1 MKKIDSFVQ
10 LCGVIEGAEVSIK
23 RPLRVLVPLIMI
35 VMIQLRRLYDS
46 EAEARYAECMAA
58 GEALPAIKGHYDL
71 AAEKI
76 YCFDGEHRLNA
87 ARKNG
92 ETHIIMEL
100 TPGTKRDAV
109 LRAAGENDI
118 HGVDRKDE
126 DKRNIVMT
134 LLEDKEWRCWSST
147 RIAKITR
154 TSVPFVEKLRQEKES
169 PGEGTVAGEPQPTQ
183 RKVVRNGKEYSMKV
197 KTKAKK
203 DPVEVALT
211 KIVKLVESFDGDD
224 RKRLT
229 DAIPDKLKSLLPLEA
244 SGAAQPS
251 EVPADDPLQEEEEA
265 PTTMDSEDEEHG
277 NEALETESP
286 QGESSNTTESSGTEQ
301 GPEISADIPTRNEAL
316 DTVGKEQVNKTMES
330 ENLQG
335 EASSIA
341 EKPEITVP
349 ETSESKDGETVA

>member
-1 MKKIDSFVQ
+1 M
-10 LCGVIEGAEVSIK
+10 
-23 RPLRVLVPLIMI
+23 
-35 VMIQLRRLYDS
+35 
-46 EAEARYAECMAA
+46 
-58 GEALPAIKGHYDL
+58 
-71 AAEKI
+71 
-76 YCFDGEHRLNA
+76 
-87 ARKNG
+87 
-92 ETHIIMEL
+92 
-100 TPGTKRDAV
+100 
-109 LRAAGENDI
+109 
-118 HGVDRKDE
+118 
-126 DKRNIVMT
+126 
-134 LLEDKEWRCWSST
+134 
-147 RIAKITR
+147 
-154 TSVPFVEKLRQEKES
+154 
-169 PGEGTVAGEPQPTQ
+169 AGEPQPTQ

-197 KTKAKK
+197 KTKSKK

-301 GPEISADIPTRNEAL
+301 APEISADIPTRNEAL

-349 ETSESKDGETVA
+349 ETSESEDGETVA